1 MPYSTVVV
9 VRNWNLPSLMV
20 LDERDILVGIAGLI
34 KCDVSCYAVNLY
46 ILKGVADG
54 GGIGGACVL
63 YGLDGSQVGIVTQG
77 GNSRDNVFLLF
88 LLPGIP
94 LKPLMKAAASSLA
107 GSASS
112 KKVEITTPPESAPA
126 FSMMVEFS
134 HVSPA
139 AMVAVIPS
147 SLACLMIN
155 GAVVMEGRGQR

>member
-1 MPYSTVVV
+1 MSSCFSFTRYS
-9 VRNWNLPSLMV
+9 
-20 LDERDILVGIAGLI
+20 
-34 KCDVSCYAVNLY
+34 
-46 ILKGVADG
+46 
-54 GGIGGACVL
+54 
-63 YGLDGSQVGIVTQG
+63 
-77 GNSRDNVFLLF
+77 
-88 LLPGIP
+88 

-112 KKVEITTPPESAPA
+112 KKVEITTPSESAPA

-155 GAVVMEGRGQR
+155 GAVVMEDGAKMMSGSAAFMLVRMALKSVWFVWNCSSLTMLPPNFAKASLK

>member
-1 MPYSTVVV
+1 MSSCFSFTRYS
-9 VRNWNLPSLMV
+9 
-20 LDERDILVGIAGLI
+20 
-34 KCDVSCYAVNLY
+34 
-46 ILKGVADG
+46 
-54 GGIGGACVL
+54 
-63 YGLDGSQVGIVTQG
+63 
-77 GNSRDNVFLLF
+77 
-88 LLPGIP
+88 

-112 KKVEITTPPESAPA
+112 KKVEITTPSESAPA

-155 GAVVMEGRGQR
+155 GAVVMEDGAKMMSGSAAFMSVSYTHLIK